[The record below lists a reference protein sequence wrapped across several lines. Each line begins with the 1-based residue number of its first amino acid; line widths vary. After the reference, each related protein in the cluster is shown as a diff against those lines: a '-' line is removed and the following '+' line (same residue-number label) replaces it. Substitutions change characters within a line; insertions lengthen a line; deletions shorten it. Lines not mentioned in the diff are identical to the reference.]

1 MKNILKAVLLVIG
14 TAICIVIGQI
24 FYLNSLKPKEEYP
37 DDTFLQNEQN
47 KTALI
52 IVAHDD
58 DAGTFCGT
66 TSLLAANGWN
76 VNFLCFYTPFHR
88 PEDNPIRKLE
98 MQRVAEI
105 QGLVGLDLID
115 FAIAKE
121 EVNQGWMPIPYK
133 EFPMRYKI
141 DSLSLLIDES
151 ISKFGPSVIF
161 TLDNTIGWYGHPEH
175 VLVGQLVEQICRSRR
190 DSIDFPVK
198 RIYQMVYPPTMAKK
212 TMDKKGIYQSGKEIY
227 QCVGMP
233 EPDIQ
238 IDISS
243 FAITKKKVF
252 LAHASQ
258 HRNIKKFFPY
268 YRIIPGWIYW
278 RIFRYEYFN
287 ILNIK

>member
-1 MKNILKAVLLVIG
+1 MKKLLITGLLVIG
-14 TAICIVIGQI
+14 TAVCIIIGQI
-24 FYLNSLKPKEEYP
+24 IYLSSLKPKEDYP

-58 DAGTFCGT
+58 DAGTFSGT
-66 TSLLAANGWN
+66 TSLLASNGWD
-76 VNFLCFYTPFHR
+76 VSFLTFYTPFHR

-105 QGLVGLDLID
+105 QGLSGLDLID
-115 FAIAKE
+115 FAIARE
-121 EVNQGWMPIPYK
+121 EVNEGWMPIPYL
-133 EFPMRYKI
+133 EFPIRYKI
-141 DSLSLLIDES
+141 DSLSLLIYES
-151 ISKFGPSVIF
+151 ISKYGPSVIF

-175 VLVGQLVEQICRSRR
+175 VLVGQLVEEICKSRR

-212 TMDKKGIYQSGKEIY
+212 TMDKKETYQSGKEIY
-227 QCVGMP
+227 QCIGMP

-243 FAITKKKVF
+243 FANTKKKVF

>member
-1 MKNILKAVLLVIG
+1 MKNILKAGLLVVG

-66 TSLLAANGWN
+66 TSLLAANGWD
-76 VNFLCFYTPFHR
+76 VNFLSFYTPFHR

-105 QGLVGLDLID
+105 QGLNGLDLID
-115 FAIAKE
+115 FAIAKDK
-121 EVNQGWMPIPYK
+121 VNQGWMPIPYK
-133 EFPMRYKI
+133 EFPIRYKI
-141 DSLSLLIDES
+141 DSLSLLLYES
-151 ISKFGPSVIF
+151 ISKYGPSVIF

-175 VLVGQLVEQICRSRR
+175 VLVGQLVEEICKSHR
-190 DSIDFPVK
+190 DSIGFPVN

-212 TMDKKGIYQSGKEIY
+212 TMEKKGTYQSGKKIY
-227 QCVGMP
+227 QCIGMP